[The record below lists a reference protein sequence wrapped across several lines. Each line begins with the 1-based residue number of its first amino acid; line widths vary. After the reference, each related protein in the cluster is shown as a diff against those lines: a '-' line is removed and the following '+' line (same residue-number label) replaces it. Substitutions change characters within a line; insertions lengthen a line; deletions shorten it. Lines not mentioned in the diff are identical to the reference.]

1 MKLNTSS
8 QTLIQQAIRNAV
20 GRSGNDVVPS
30 VITDIHLQPNPING
44 ELIVMDDDD
53 SILEQTVIQG
63 WIDYQGKDFY
73 KRAEASLRALLI
85 QMKEAGEFDQTSILN
100 PFTFVLIDEDKETI
114 ADLLLIDDDT
124 IVVSEELLKGLNEE
138 LDSFLKNLLEN

>member
-1 MKLNTSS
+1 MKLNISS

-30 VITDIHLQPNPING
+30 IITDIHLQPNPING
-44 ELIVMDDDD
+44 ELIIMDDDD
-53 SILEQTVIQG
+53 SILEQTVIEE
-63 WIDYQGKDFY
+63 WVDYGGKDFF
-73 KRAEASLRALLI
+73 KRVEATLRALLI
-85 QMKEAGEFDQTSILN
+85 QMKEAREFDQTSILN

-114 ADLLLIDDDT
+114 TDLLLIDDDT
-124 IVVSEELLKGLNEE
+124 IVVNEELLKGLDEE